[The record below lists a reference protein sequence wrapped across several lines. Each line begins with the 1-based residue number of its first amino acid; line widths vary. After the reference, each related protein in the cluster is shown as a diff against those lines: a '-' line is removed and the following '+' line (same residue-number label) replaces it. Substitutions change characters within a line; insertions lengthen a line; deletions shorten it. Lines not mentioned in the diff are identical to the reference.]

1 MPLIV
6 MRAMAD
12 PFDDSAE
19 NEAQHLALDTRRRSA
34 TGRIRRPGRRLLPAS
49 WCAARRARRRTHP
62 VAEETITVTT
72 PLPAGPLETVS
83 IGGRSTPLYVLP
95 FDKAGVL
102 AAPATAEHLRA
113 AVAGGLTDVIVIS
126 HGWNADWTDALG
138 FYRRFI
144 GVLDRL
150 ATTHGG
156 PRPGMRAAVV
166 GVSWPSI
173 ALSSDTAPA
182 MAGGTDPRIDL
193 AEIADLAEELVD
205 PADRAEFYA
214 LTQADR
220 LDRRQAL
227 RLAELLAA
235 LYGRAD
241 EELPTGGTG
250 GAAAADAEQT
260 VAAWEAAAERLAE
273 DTGPVV
279 VSGPTGP
286 RVSAAG
292 PVATPAATPAAG
304 PAAAGLLDVLDPRN
318 IVRLSTVLLMK
329 DRAGVVGHRGVGP
342 LVGRLLDAN
351 PGVRVHHV
359 GHSYGCKVVLSA
371 MCSPAVPRSVR
382 SALLLQPALSYLA
395 FAADV
400 PDRHEPGGY
409 RAATTRCELPIMV
422 TWSRHDFPL
431 RTAFSLAVRRRSD
444 LGEQDIGA
452 AGLETPPSRFAAM
465 GGWGPQAGPDV
476 ADVRIQTPD
485 RGPYAV
491 PAGRRVVALEGDQ
504 AIGGHSDVV
513 NDATAWALYD
523 LMSRA

>member
-1 MPLIV
+1 M
-6 MRAMAD
+6 
-12 PFDDSAE
+12 
-19 NEAQHLALDTRRRSA
+19 
-34 TGRIRRPGRRLLPAS
+34 
-49 WCAARRARRRTHP
+49 
-62 VAEETITVTT
+62 
-72 PLPAGPLETVS
+72 S

-102 AAPATAEHLRA
+102 QAPATADHLRA

-126 HGWNADWTDALG
+126 HGWNTDWTDALG
-138 FYRRFI
+138 FYRRFV

-156 PRPGMRAAVV
+156 PRPGMRTAVV

-182 MAGGTDPRIDL
+182 MAGGTGPRVDL
-193 AEIADLAEELVD
+193 PEIADLAEELVE
-205 PADRAEFYA
+205 PADRPELYA

-220 LDRRQAL
+220 LDRGQAR
-227 RLAELLAA
+227 RLAELLAP
-235 LYGRAD
+235 LYGRPDGDPPEA
-241 EELPTGGTG
+241 GTREG
-250 GAAAADAEQT
+250 TRPADAEQT
-260 VAAWEAAAERLAE
+260 VDAWEAAAARLAE
-273 DTGPVV
+273 DEGPLV

-286 RVSAAG
+286 RA
-292 PVATPAATPAAG
+292 PAAAPTAAA
-304 PAAAGLLDVLDPRN
+304 PTAAGLLELLDPRT

-342 LVGRLLDAN
+342 LVGRLLDARAD
-351 PGVRVHHV
+351 VRVHLV

-371 MCSPAVPRSVR
+371 LCSPAVPRSVR
-382 SALLLQPALSYLA
+382 SVLLLQPALSYLA

-400 PDRHEPGGY
+400 PDRRGPGGY
-409 RAATTRCELPIMV
+409 RAATTRTELPIMV
-422 TWSRHDFPL
+422 TWSRHDVAL

-476 ADVRIQTPD
+476 ADLRIRPPAS
-485 RGPYAV
+485 GPYDL
-491 PAGRRVVALEGDQ
+491 PAGRRVLALEGDQ
-504 AIGGHSDVV
+504 AISGHSDVV